1 MGLIV
6 SLDDLEKRKISFSS
20 SWIKLIPWLPSP
32 YLGSYTECA
41 LLSKPLLRYFM
52 AQIFGWVERNMLLVI
67 CESVYWASSF

>member
-1 MGLIV
+1 MDLIV